1 MGEELYVWGMLGIAA
16 LATYGWRYAAVLI
29 GHRLN
34 PHSPVFQWFACV
46 AYAIIGALVA
56 RTLIFPVGM
65 LAEVPTSYRLIAITT
80 ALIVFY
86 GLGKQL
92 WLGILV
98 GVGTLLALV
107 TFVSERMF

>member
-1 MGEELYVWGMLGIAA
+1 MIWWPYARVFRHRGVSHMPLVGTFTRIAYLG
-16 LATYGWRYAAVLI
+16 
-29 GHRLN
+29 
-34 PHSPVFQWFACV
+34 CV